1 MPRDPIQQHGVTPQ
15 HNTHTRTPYDYYG
28 TPPNITQHLLDRE
41 HFQNHILEPCSGKGH
56 ITKYLQKQGYK
67 VTSLDIQA
75 PQHPDQKQQNYL
87 TYNKKHHGDLIT
99 NPPYTHATQF
109 VTHALRQCTG
119 KIAML
124 LKLQF
129 LETITRYEKIFKK
142 NPPSRVHVFVK
153 RVSCI
158 KNNQLVNNGGGA
170 MCFAWYVWDPQP
182 LRENNKETVIKWIP
196 NHKP

>member
-28 TPPNITQHLLDRE
+28 TPTNITQHLLDRE
-41 HFQNHILEPCSGKGH
+41 TFTNHILEPCSGRGH
-56 ITKYLQKQGYK
+56 ITKYLQKKGYK

-75 PQHPDQKQQNYL
+75 PQHPNQQRQNYL

-142 NPPSRVHVFVK
+142 TPPQRVHVFVK

-158 KNNQLVNNGGGA
+158 KNNQLVNNGGGGQCA
-170 MCFAWYVWDPQP
+170 SHGTYG
-182 LRENNKETVIKWIP
+182 TH
-196 NHKP
+196 NH